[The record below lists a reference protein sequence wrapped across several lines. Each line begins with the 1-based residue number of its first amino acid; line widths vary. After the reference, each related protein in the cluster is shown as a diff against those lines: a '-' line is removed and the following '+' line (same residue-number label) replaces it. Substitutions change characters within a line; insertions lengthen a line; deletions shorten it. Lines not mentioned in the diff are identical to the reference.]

1 MKKRR
6 TFLSLFMLASL
17 AFVGVGYAALTRNL
31 SVDTNLK
38 ADANNHNLNVKF
50 HSDIMG
56 YKLEKG
62 DKTKITVG
70 VGPIVNNPQA
80 ASVTITG
87 LSGYEDEVTV
97 YLLVVNESD
106 MSENLHAVLT
116 NPSVTVSHSTTN
128 EASVDKDGNITD
140 GSFRGNHFV
149 INTEYVYGSE
159 VTVDS
164 TSGEKTLTYDYMGE
178 VKTVEGKKV
187 PYLETK
193 TSAKGSVGEGVWLKI
208 NYKLVNVVTDSF
220 DVHKVTVSFSANSTT
235 KIA

>member
-38 ADANNHNLNVKF
+38 ADANNNNLNVKF
-50 HSDIMG
+50 HSEIMG

-62 DKTKITVG
+62 DKAKIKVG
-70 VGPIVNNPQA
+70 VEPIVNNQQA
-80 ASVTITG
+80 ASVTISG

-106 MSENLHAVLT
+106 MSDNLHAVLT
-116 NPSVTVSHSTTN
+116 NPSITVAHGTTN
-128 EASVDKDGNITD
+128 VASDDKDGDTTNN
-140 GSFRGNHFV
+140 SFTGNHFV
-149 INTEYVYGSE
+149 INAEYVYE
-159 VTVDS
+159 KDITVDG
-164 TSGEKTLTYDYMGE
+164 TDGEKTITYGTMGE
-178 VKTVEGKKV
+178 SKTIDGKAV

-193 TSAKGSVGEGVWLKI
+193 TSAEGSVGEGVWLKI